1 MQYIQLGNSSLE
13 VSEICLGTMTYG
25 QQNSETEAHAQ
36 LDYALERGINFIDTA
51 EMYPVPPQAE
61 TVHRTEA
68 IIGSWLKNQSRDQL
82 ILATKVTG
90 GSRNINW
97 IRNGDLSFD
106 RKNIRAALENSLRR
120 LKTDYVDL
128 YQLHWPERNTPMFGK
143 FLYEPEQEHAFTPA
157 KQTLEVLAEL
167 VDEGKVRYIGL
178 SNEWPWGIMQFLN
191 AAREFDLP
199 RIITVQNAYNLIN
212 RTYETALL
220 EMCHREN
227 ISLLPY
233 SPLAFGHLSGKY
245 LHDKTASGRLN
256 LFKEMGFGSRYDKPN
271 VVPAVQA
278 YVDLA
283 HDYGLSPA
291 SLALAFVYNRWFT
304 ASTIIGATSMHQ
316 LKENID
322 AYSVSWSEEMEQDIQ
337 QLQLRFFNPAP

>member
-1 MQYIQLGNSSLE
+1 MQYMQLGNSSLE
-13 VSEICLGTMTYG
+13 VSEICLGSMTYG

-36 LDYALERGINFIDTA
+36 LDYAVERGINFIDTA
-51 EMYPVPPQAE
+51 EIYPVPPQAE
-61 TVHRTEA
+61 TVHRTESM
-68 IIGSWLKNQSRDQL
+68 IGSWLKNQPRDEL

-97 IRNGDLSFD
+97 IRDGDLSFD
-106 RKNIRAALENSLRR
+106 RSNIRTALENSLRR
-120 LKTDYVDL
+120 LGTDYVDL

-143 FLYEPEQEHAFTPA
+143 YLYEPELEHAFTPA

-167 VDEGKVRYIGL
+167 VEEGKVRHIGV

-191 AAREFDLP
+191 AAREFGLP

-245 LHDKTASGRLN
+245 LNDETASGRIS
-256 LFKEMGFGSRYDKPN
+256 LFSEMGFGSRYEKPN

-283 HDYGLSPA
+283 HQYGLSPA
-291 SLALAFVYNRWFT
+291 SLALAFVYSRWFT
-304 ASTIIGATSMHQ
+304 TSTIIGATSMQQ

-322 AYSVSWSEEMEQDIQ
+322 AYSVEWTGEMEKAIQ
-337 QLQLRFFNPAP
+337 ELHLRFFNPAP